1 MSADTSAPVSVIAFG
16 DAYATRSS
24 PKTPLQ
30 LAAEAIHAA
39 LASPLGLNAADI
51 DGLLTG
57 RSPMADPREQ
67 WNVILASHLG
77 LMPHY
82 TTQVM
87 HHSSGILGMFM
98 HASAALRCGLANY
111 VLCVQS
117 DAAPLFVDSHR
128 TVTDLDTD
136 PEYETLLGF
145 TPIHMFAMLTQRY
158 MHETGASRSALAR
171 IATAAQAWAVAH
183 PYAHKKDKGLITETT
198 VLESRLVADPLRLW
212 DCAPW
217 GPGGTAGAF
226 ILALRDRAADV
237 SDHTIDV
244 LGTGSAMTHQYYSER
259 VAQLIW
265 RDPDERTAGEIAAH
279 RAYAAAGLGPAD
291 VNLVSSSTAFTALGL
306 MALEDLGFCPRG
318 TAGDFVQDDTIFPGG
333 SLPFNTNGGWLS
345 FGMSGTSANMDSV
358 IEALRQLS
366 GTALGYQVDGCRTAL
381 VHGMGGTYSCSD
393 VVILGGVG
401 G

>member
-1 MSADTSAPVSVIAFG
+1 MPADTLAPVSVVGFG
-16 DAYATRSS
+16 DAYATRSA
-24 PKTPLQ
+24 PKTPLE

-39 LASPLGLNAADI
+39 LASVSLRAADL

-77 LMPHY
+77 LMPRY

-98 HASAALRCGLANY
+98 HASAALRSGLASY

-117 DAAPLFVDSHR
+117 DAAPLFVDSR
-128 TVTDLDTD
+128 RAVTDLDTD
-136 PEYETLLGF
+136 PDYETPLGF
-145 TPIHMFAMLTQRY
+145 TPLHMYAMLTQRY
-158 MHETGASRSALAR
+158 LHETGASRWALAR
-171 IATAAQAWAVAH
+171 VATAAQAWGVAH
-183 PYAHKKDKGLITETT
+183 PYAQKKDKGLITEAM
-198 VLESRLVADPLRLW
+198 VAESRLIADPLRLW

-226 ILALRDRAADV
+226 ILALRDRAADT
-237 SDHTIDV
+237 SERTIDV
-244 LGTGSAMTHQYYSER
+244 LGTGSAMTHQYYGER
-259 VAQLIW
+259 VAQLT
-265 RDPDERTAGEIAAH
+265 RSDPDERTAGEVAAAS
-279 RAYAAAGLGPAD
+279 AYAAAGLGPAD
-291 VNLVSSSTAFTALGL
+291 VDVVSSSTAFTALGL

-318 TAGDFVQDDTIFPGG
+318 AAADFVQGDAIFPGG

-393 VVILGGVG
+393 VVILGGAG